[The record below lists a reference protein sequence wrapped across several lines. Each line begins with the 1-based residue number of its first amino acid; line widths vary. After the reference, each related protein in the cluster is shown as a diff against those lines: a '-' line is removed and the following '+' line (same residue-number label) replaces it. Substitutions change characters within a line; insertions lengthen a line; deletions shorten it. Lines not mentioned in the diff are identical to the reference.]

1 MSRRSLRPQLNQ
13 IRGWVRQGRTDA
25 WIAHQL
31 EVTVQQIQSF
41 KRENE
46 LEADGDTAGEPF
58 EEVDLR
64 AEDDAAIAAELE
76 AEAARRAEEEA
87 KLAEEAAKRAA
98 EEDAEPDAGRRR
110 REARAPQARPPQRR
124 RTRRRDDATGSFEGT
139 FDHGE
144 EGYGLWLDPA
154 VEDNPTYAE
163 HWAGHRPVEVTIEED
178 QIVIRRASGGDER
191 LSSRACAH
199 TAGRCSSAPPAGPS
213 RSRTARPTSRPRIR
227 RSGTSTCCVVDDASG
242 LSAEVLLAEA
252 ERLQAPAG
260 PAPPQDRGPQR
271 AATRSSRASR
281 RRAGAPERRGRD
293 AAAPRRRPARRGARR
308 RCARSSS
315 RPCAA

>member
-41 KRENE
+41 KREND
-46 LEADGDTAGEPF
+46 LEADGDAGAT

-76 AEAARRAEEEA
+76 AEEARRAEEEA
-87 KLAEEAAKRAA
+87 RLAEEAAKRAA
-98 EEDAEPDAGRRR
+98 EEEEAAGDEDEKPAPKRRARRGGRSRRR
-110 REARAPQARPPQRR
+110 SGRPL
-124 RTRRRDDATGSFEGT
+124 EGT

-154 VEDNPTYAE
+154 VEDDPVYAE

-178 QIVIRRASGGDER
+178 QIVIRRAGSGDE
-191 LSSRACAH
+191 
-199 TAGRCSSAPPAGPS
+199 
-213 RSRTARPTSRPRIR
+213 
-227 RSGTSTCCVVDDASG
+227 DD
-242 LSAEVLLAEA
+242 
-252 ERLQAPAG
+252 
-260 PAPPQDRGPQR
+260 D
-271 AATRSSRASR
+271 
-281 RRAGAPERRGRD
+281 D
-293 AAAPRRRPARRGARR
+293 D
-308 RCARSSS
+308 
-315 RPCAA
+315 